1 MDSRGNANGRPAI
14 SRRSVRMFRSTVI
27 RKLTSPASV
36 INAARARLG
45 VIEAHLAPTACLLGE
60 RKIDEIAHDIDGI
73 KLLLQGLSVQP
84 GPTRPGHEAKQQSPQ
99 VLLKDVPV
107 ENHTTSSSITI
118 PQWDHSAHV
127 IDFVKA
133 VLDDK
138 GPGSTGSESGQ
149 VMLSLKKLVSALEGS
164 GVAPAP
170 LVVVSKASKEQAKT
184 PMPPF
189 ESAVGI
195 LRWAKLHQSYYRIT
209 WICGILPFKQ
219 FEDICCKVYFAVND
233 YTEEEFIIANSFLS
247 YIFAEHAV
255 VYGADTSR
263 EYCYLCR
270 SNVGNS
276 LSRLPL
282 FLPASME
289 AVTALTLGCLH
300 SIEDSKASRAWTLI
314 STALNMCQTLGYHR
328 LGLSRGDGGA
338 MQATQEQLF
347 WAVFTFE
354 NGLSMRLGRYS
365 GIRDTDMVLS
375 IDPNEPRVTK
385 VSRIQRKVY
394 DQLYSPAGLSTS
406 TEKRAQ
412 LAHGLSVELQTLI
425 DQTHDEISDA
435 TSQGADPDRDPLRLM
450 YLNFDVVCQSSLL
463 ALILRAIPSAQNP
476 ESPQSCAAIAR
487 DTLDRHEQCMEEL
500 RTSKDPLL
508 IRKYINWAVLH
519 TPFVPFSILF
529 THAVQSFDLDDLSR
543 LDRFALSMKTEAADT
558 EPLTHP
564 CRLYEL
570 LSQAARIYV
579 QSSMLP
585 SNIDIN
591 SNLDASSN
599 SQHLDIGHEM
609 GIEMPT
615 FEVFDQSMLDL
626 GDWYYSNQQLMNLLD
641 EDVMF

>member
-14 SRRSVRMFRSTVI
+14 SRRSVRMFRSIMI

-36 INAARARLG
+36 INAARAS
-45 VIEAHLAPTACLLGE
+45 E

-84 GPTRPGHEAKQQSPQ
+84 GPTRSGHEAKQQSPQ

-133 VLDDK
+133 VLDDE

-149 VMLSLKKLVSALEGS
+149 VLLSLKKLVSALEGS

-170 LVVVSKASKEQAKT
+170 LAVVSKVSKEQAKT

-189 ESAVGI
+189 ESAVEI

-255 VYGADTSR
+255 VYGADASR

-289 AVTALTLGCLH
+289 AVTALTLG
-300 SIEDSKASRAWTLI
+300 
-314 STALNMCQTLGYHR
+314 TLGYHR

-375 IDPNEPRVTK
+375 IDPNEPHVTK

-406 TEKRAQ
+406 TEKRTQ

-435 TSQGADPDRDPLRLM
+435 TSHGADPDRDPLRLM

-476 ESPQSCAAIAR
+476 ESPQSCVAIAR

-508 IRKYINWAVLH
+508 IRKYINWAILH

-529 THAVQSFDLDDLSR
+529 THVVQSFDLDDLSR

-570 LSQAARIYV
+570 LGQAARIYI
-579 QSSMLP
+579 QSSMFP

-591 SNLDASSN
+591 SNVDASSN

>member
-289 AVTALTLGCLH
+289 AVTALTLGGLDTDINRFKYVPDAWLP
-300 SIEDSKASRAWTLI
+300 SSWLVKRRWRGNASNPRATV
-314 STALNMCQTLGYHR
+314 LG
-328 LGLSRGDGGA
+328 
-338 MQATQEQLF
+338 
-347 WAVFTFE
+347 VFTFE